1 MLMKTEQEKNR
12 DLLGKIAII
21 STLGL
26 GLFMLLPFVA
36 QYLPVNIV
44 LADGSSFVTSLVK
57 WVGGSAGGI
66 VAILLMISIVR
77 DVWGLVTGKGQ
88 ASPIK
93 IVGKVLF
100 LILCIDIINLALNY
114 TSLGKTASELGQKA
128 VDKLDS
134 EAKDVLK

>member
-44 LADGSSFVTSLVK
+44 LADGSSFVT

-100 LILCIDIINLALNY
+100 LILCIGLIYLALNY